1 MGSSKYS
8 SSQCNAYQK
17 KSRAENFETVR
28 TRYRTLKTTD
38 RKLVIQK
45 LKLPYY
51 RVRMDLWPLRGPLQS
66 PSQSTSHA
74 VQQGLTK
81 LTRRFLWF
89 VDHPR
94 SRRNST
100 PVSSSYR
107 DIGRRHH
114 HSTHAMLFG
123 NTSDTNP
130 AKNKRRACRHL
141 RGKERLQPWLKHTPQ
156 WPTGRKE
163 VTLCRRKHMNFA
175 AGGGAK
181 QEVQGLK
188 ATSRVKLTAR
198 WRLMPVPWNFIFLKY
213 YM

>member
-100 PVSSSYR
+100 PVSSSYS
-107 DIGRRHH
+107 DIGRKHY
-114 HSTHAMLFG
+114 HSTHAMPLFG
-123 NTSDTNP
+123 PGESNP
-130 AKNKRRACRHL
+130 AKKARRANEAARDKC
-141 RGKERLQPWLKHTPQ
+141 LKQMKKVSSSSRKRKSTTTP
-156 WPTGRKE
+156 P
-163 VTLCRRKHMNFA
+163 
-175 AGGGAK
+175 
-181 QEVQGLK
+181 
-188 ATSRVKLTAR
+188 
-198 WRLMPVPWNFIFLKY
+198 
-213 YM
+213 